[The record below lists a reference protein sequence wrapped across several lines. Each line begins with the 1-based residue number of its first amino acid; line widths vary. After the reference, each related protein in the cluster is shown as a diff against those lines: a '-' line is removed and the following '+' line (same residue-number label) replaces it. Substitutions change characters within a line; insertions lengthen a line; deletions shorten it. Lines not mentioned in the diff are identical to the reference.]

1 MNDKRTRD
9 IIVRFLSYRDRALV
23 YTNKR
28 NLKTHKSD
36 PHNHYKIYINEALTQ
51 QRAKLYKLTRQLF
64 KDKTIASCW
73 TSDGKIL
80 VKSHDDRTFNIQNE
94 SDLGQFLKI
103 CVNTNITNGSSQ
115 LNRRK
120 ARSSSRLNISAVT
133 FAPQADQPVTSTPV
147 SSQSVQK
154 TQGSSKP
161 G

>member
-9 IIVRFLSYRDRALV
+9 IIVRFLSYRNHALV
-23 YTNKR
+23 YANKG
-28 NLKTHKSD
+28 NLKTHNRD
-36 PHNHYKIYINEALTQ
+36 PNNHYKIYINEALTQ

-115 LNRRK
+115 RNRRK

-133 FAPQADQPVTSTPV
+133 FADQPVTSMPV